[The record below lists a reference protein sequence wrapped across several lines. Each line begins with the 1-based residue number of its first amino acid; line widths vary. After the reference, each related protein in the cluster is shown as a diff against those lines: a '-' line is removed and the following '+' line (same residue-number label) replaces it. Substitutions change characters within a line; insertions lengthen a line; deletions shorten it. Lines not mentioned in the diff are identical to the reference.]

1 MQTNAENGT
10 PMLSSTDDSRITPFG
25 KFMRKTRLDEIPQFY
40 NVLKGEMSTFKVG
53 TITNDEAWKR
63 AQQAWANERSLAK
76 KAQLNQVNQLSGNE

>member
-1 MQTNAENGT
+1 
-10 PMLSSTDDSRITPFG
+10 
-25 KFMRKTRLDEIPQFY
+25 
-40 NVLKGEMSTFKVG
+40 MSTFKVG